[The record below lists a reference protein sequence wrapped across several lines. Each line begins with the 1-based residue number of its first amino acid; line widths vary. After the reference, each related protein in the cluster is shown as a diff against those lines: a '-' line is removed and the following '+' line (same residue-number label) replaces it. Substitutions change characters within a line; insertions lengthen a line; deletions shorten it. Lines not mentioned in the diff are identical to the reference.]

1 MTIGTK
7 EKVIIINELRQC
19 HPLSQLLVIADLP
32 RSTFYYHVKRL
43 NAPDPYQLVKQV
55 ILRIYHQHKGRYGY
69 RRIRLACRNESILL
83 NGKTIRKLMKEL
95 GISSLIRRKKYRTYR
110 GEQGRTC
117 NNLLKRQFYADRPNQ
132 KWVTDVTEFKVDG
145 RKLYLS
151 PIMDL
156 YNGEIVSYNLTERP
170 LASMVKSM
178 LLDAVEQLNKDDK
191 PLLHSDQG
199 WQYQM
204 PRWQRW
210 LSDNGIT
217 QSMSRRG
224 NCLDNAAM

>member
-1 MTIGTK
+1 MLQSP
-7 EKVIIINELRQC
+7 V
-19 HPLSQLLVIADLP
+19 
-32 RSTFYYHVKRL
+32 
-43 NAPDPYQLVKQV
+43 
-55 ILRIYHQHKGRYGY
+55 
-69 RRIRLACRNESILL
+69 RR
-83 NGKTIRKLMKEL
+83 TV
-95 GISSLIRRKKYRTYR
+95 
-110 GEQGRTC
+110 
-117 NNLLKRQFYADRPNQ
+117 F
-132 KWVTDVTEFKVDG
+132 VDHF
-145 RKLYLS
+145 
-151 PIMDL
+151 
-156 YNGEIVSYNLTERP
+156 NNLTERP

-224 NCLDNAAM
+224 NCLDNAAMESFFSTLKSECYYLNKYNKLHHLKQDIIDYIEYYNHHRIKEKLDGMSPVQYRLKHFS